1 MAQILRLRLRKD
13 YFEPYLRKKFSTKPG
28 EPIAIDRKTSL
39 GKFIHSHAKS
49 YEFPTRKTTDGTTDI
64 VLSDYKYS
72 YQNRRFIGFDKD
84 DVEKINDLLEAHI
97 ELEIREMMVVG
108 LELGLNRKTI
118 ISTFIQSVLGTEK
131 YEMIKKDDYRRRK
144 KAEELLAQHVQVLGV
159 K

>member
-13 YFEPYLRKKFSTKPG
+13 YFEPYLRKKFATKPG

-49 YEFPTRKTTDGTTDI
+49 YEFPTSKTTDGTTEI

-84 DVEKINDLLEAHI
+84 DVEKINDYLEAHV

-118 ISTFIQSVLGTEK
+118 ISTFIEAILGTEK

-144 KAEELLAQHVQVLGV
+144 KAEELLVQHVQMLGV
-159 K
+159 Q